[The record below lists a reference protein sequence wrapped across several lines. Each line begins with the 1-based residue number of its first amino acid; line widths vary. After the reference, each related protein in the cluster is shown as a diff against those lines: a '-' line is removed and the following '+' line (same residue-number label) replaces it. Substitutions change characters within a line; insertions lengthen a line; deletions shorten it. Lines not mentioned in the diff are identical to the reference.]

1 MRCGFDLWVRRIPW
15 RRRAWL
21 PSPVS
26 LPEESHGQKSLVGYS
41 MGSQRVKSE
50 APEHNTQGFI
60 IAIIPYTV
68 MEEAGNTAF

>member
-1 MRCGFDLWVRRIPW
+1 
-15 RRRAWL
+15 
-21 PSPVS
+21 
-26 LPEESHGQKSLVGYS
+26 VGYS

-50 APEHNTQGFI
+50 AAEHNTQGFI